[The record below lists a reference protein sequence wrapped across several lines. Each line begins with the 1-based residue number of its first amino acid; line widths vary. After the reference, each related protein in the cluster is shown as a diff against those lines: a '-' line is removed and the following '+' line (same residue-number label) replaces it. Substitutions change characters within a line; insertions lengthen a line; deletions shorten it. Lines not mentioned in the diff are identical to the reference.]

1 MPPAAP
7 WPARD
12 AEHLLVT
19 AAQMANLEGQLFASG
34 LPVEALMEKA
44 ALAIS
49 RQLLADGAAG
59 EAPWIAAGQG
69 VLVLVGP
76 GHNGGDGLVIAREL
90 HLAGIPVR
98 IWSPFE
104 RHKPLTAAHLR
115 HALWLGIPQMESA
128 PEPDDAGIWIDAL
141 FGIGQSRAPGERL
154 ENLLEARQF
163 SRPRSL
169 WAVDGP
175 TGLCADSGRL
185 LGQGGATAEH
195 TWSIGLLKRGFIQD
209 AALARVGQLQ
219 RIDLGLPPAL
229 LSALPAP
236 TPLALRAGDAK
247 TAPWP
252 RADPAAA
259 KYGRG
264 RLLLVAGSRRF
275 RGAAHLALSGAS
287 ASGCGSLRAALP
299 QELVDQLWMVHP
311 EVVLAAELGAQAS
324 GGLDL
329 TPLAALDFSRLD
341 AILLGPG
348 LGGLDLGGPN
358 PEGQDLDGLESTEA
372 APGTESSCERAA
384 EHARRSGADAAA
396 AFSGERS
403 RPVEDPLDRRKDLGS
418 RDVPEPSPEPGA
430 FAAAGETEQAPEGL
444 GASRDSE
451 SETWR
456 RLQAF
461 SGLLVLDADGLN
473 RLAHRCL
480 VVEGAARLKGGRPG
494 GAAGE
499 GAAGWLRLRQGP
511 TWITPHGAEFA
522 RLFPALQDL
531 EPLEAALEAA
541 RSSGATVLLKGARS
555 VVAAAD
561 GRRWQVLQAT
571 PQAAR
576 AGLGD
581 VLAGYAAGRGA
592 VALAAQRSPR
602 GEADNN
608 RLDDA
613 SLLAAVVLAH
623 AQAGLRCLE
632 RRGPG
637 GVSPQAVAVALQQT

>member
-7 WPARD
+7 WPAPD

-19 AAQMANLEGQLFASG
+19 AAQMADLEAQLFASG

-49 RQLLADGAAG
+49 RRLLAAGAAG
-59 EAPWIAAGQG
+59 EAPLLAAGQA

-90 HLAGIPVR
+90 QLAGMPVR

-115 HALWLGIPQMESA
+115 HALWLGIPRLESE
-128 PEPDDAGIWIDAL
+128 PEPGDAEIWIDAL

-154 ENLLEARQF
+154 ESLLEARQ
-163 SRPRSL
+163 SHRPRLL

-185 LGQGGATAEH
+185 LGQGGATAER
-195 TWSIGLLKRGFIQD
+195 TWSIGLLKRGFLQD
-209 AALARVGQLQ
+209 AALARVGQLE

-236 TPLALRAGDAK
+236 TPLALRAADAG

-252 RADPAAA
+252 RADPAAS

-329 TPLAALDFSRLD
+329 STLAALDLSRLD

-348 LGGLDLGGPN
+348 LGGAGLGGPN
-358 PEGQDLDGLESTEA
+358 PEGLDLGELESAEA
-372 APGTESSCERAA
+372 PE
-384 EHARRSGADAAA
+384 
-396 AFSGERS
+396 GERENPS
-403 RPVEDPLDRRKDLGS
+403 PEAS
-418 RDVPEPSPEPGA
+418 PEPSPEPGPV
-430 FAAAGETEQAPEGL
+430 AAAGQTKAAPEHRPAL
-444 GASRDSE
+444 ESSRDSE
-451 SETWR
+451 AELWR

-473 RLAHRCL
+473 RLAHRCRQ
-480 VVEGAARLKGGRPG
+480 A
-494 GAAGE
+494 E
-499 GAAGWLRLRQGP
+499 GAAGWLRQRRGP

-522 RLFPALQDL
+522 RLFPALRNL

-541 RSSGATVLLKGARS
+541 RSSGASVLLKGARS

-592 VALAAQRSPR
+592 LALADRRSAR
-602 GEADNN
+602 GQPDSG
-608 RLDDA
+608 RVDDA
-613 SLLAAVVLAH
+613 SLLAAAVLAH

-632 RRGPG
+632 RCGPG
-637 GVSPQAVAVALQQT
+637 GVSPQAVAAELQQS